1 MEMCT
6 QGMVWDLLYILQM
19 SKSWTFEELATKAHD
34 MEVIIANCRETSFGF
49 AELKDKVEFKR
60 NVEFSKSYTKEAMSV
75 FKVEP
80 GQITGKWRREEKKST
95 PFKDVTSRRP
105 TLKEL

>member
-1 MEMCT
+1 
-6 QGMVWDLLYILQM
+6 
-19 SKSWTFEELATKAHD
+19 

-80 GQITGKWRREEKKST
+80 GQITGK
-95 PFKDVTSRRP
+95 
-105 TLKEL
+105 